1 MFGNFEFGEPFF
13 AQPDTEV
20 NVSVS
25 TTLIAGQVGS
35 TVYLSGNLRGI
46 AASAGKLTT
55 VLFVTNQV
63 VGTGVLQI
71 QVFSRTTLAARNDAI
86 GRLQGTALVYSVL
99 RCAVPH
105 QIPLVNENQRSYP
118 QSVMRNHSL
127 TANSIEALRANRSP
141 RARMRNIRW
150 GGLDA
155 SDDPDVRPL
164 RPAQIKP
171 VLNA

>member
-20 NVSVS
+20 NVGGL
-25 TTLIAGQVGS
+25 TTLIAGQAGG
-35 TVYLSGNLRGI
+35 TVYLAGNLRGI
-46 AASAGKLTT
+46 ARIAVRLTPAS
-55 VLFVTNQV
+55 FVTSLI
-63 VGTGVLQI
+63 VGTGALRI
-71 QVFSRTTLAARNDAI
+71 HILSRTMLSAQNGAI
-86 GRLQGTALVYSVL
+86 GMLRGTALTYSVL
-99 RCAVPH
+99 RRAVPH

-118 QSVMRNHSL
+118 QSVMRNRSL
-127 TANSIEALRANRSP
+127 TANSIDALRANGSP

-155 SDDPDVRPL
+155 HDDPDVRPL